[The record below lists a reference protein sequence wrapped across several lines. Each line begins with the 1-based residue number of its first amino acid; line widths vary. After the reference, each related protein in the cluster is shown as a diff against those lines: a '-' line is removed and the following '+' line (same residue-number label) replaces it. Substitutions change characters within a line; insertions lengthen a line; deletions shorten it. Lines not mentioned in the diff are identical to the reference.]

1 MKGFKKC
8 SNGHF
13 YKEAMPSCP
22 YCPNGK
28 QSTSGNGNNDMNK
41 TMVSGNEFTS
51 TNVTNDGTIPVG
63 GGDKTQVFGGTD
75 LHGNSSDTHI
85 VNNERVSQPTT
96 ASKRNLDRTFIG
108 GISEPETPTG
118 SEQKDKVASP
128 QEPRSTRRIVG
139 WIISYS
145 LDNMGVDWRIYEGT
159 NTIGRDPKNTITI
172 TKDPTISSE
181 HVTILYRQ
189 GKFKIKDKMT
199 ANGTYIN
206 GQELEVEEAYDL
218 NDGDDLRL
226 GNTTFKF
233 KSAE

>member
-22 YCPNGK
+22 YCPNGQ
-28 QSTSGNGNNDMNK
+28 QSTSVNGNNDMNK

-51 TNVTNDGTIPVG
+51 TNVTHDGTIPAG

-85 VNNERVSQPTT
+85 ANNEKVSQPSSATR
-96 ASKRNLDRTFIG
+96 RNLDRTFIG
-108 GISEPETPTG
+108 GVSVSETTDESG
-118 SEQKDKVASP
+118 EKVKSTAVE
-128 QEPRSTRRIVG
+128 EPRSTRRIVG

-145 LDNMGVDWRIYEGT
+145 LDKMGVDWRIYEGT

-172 TKDPTISSE
+172 TKDSTISSE
-181 HVTILYRQ
+181 HVIILYRQ
-189 GKFKIKDKMT
+189 GKFKIKDRMT
-199 ANGTYIN
+199 ANGTFIN

-218 NDGDDLRL
+218 KDGDDLKL